1 MRVPFNYL
9 PYQFRNPNKIISD
22 WRELIRSTE
31 FTIGPFVEKFEYEFA
46 KFIGAKY
53 CVSTNSGTD
62 ALILSLKSLGLKKG
76 DEVITVANT
85 FYATVGAIVACNAKP
100 VFVDC
105 NQNYQIDE
113 TKIESVITSKT
124 KIIIPVHWGGAS
136 PNIKKIKHIAKKNN
150 LIVLEDACMGIGAK
164 VANKSPGT
172 FGKIGVYSMH
182 PLKSLNVMGD
192 GGMIVTN
199 DKKIFQWL
207 HKYRNHGMLDRDHIE
222 FWGVNSRLQP
232 LQAIVASNE
241 LKNIPKIIKQRNIN
255 ANYLDSAFLNKRCK
269 KYVKIPIRNK
279 KNIESYSLYMA
290 LFEDRDVLIKY
301 LNKNKIE
308 AKIHYKIPLHL
319 QQAAKKLKYSKGSF
333 PEAEKQAAKLITLP
347 VHQFLKKNQ
356 LDYMIEKIFS
366 FYNI

>member
-1 MRVPFNYL
+1 MKVPFNYL
-9 PYQFRNPNKIISD
+9 PYQFSNPKKIISE
-22 WRELIRSTE
+22 WRKLIKSTE
-31 FTIGPFVEKFEYEFA
+31 FTIGPFVEKFEHEFA
-46 KFIGAKY
+46 NFIGAKY
-53 CVSTNSGTD
+53 CISTNSGTD
-62 ALILSLKSLGLKKG
+62 ALILSLKSLNLKKG

-85 FYATVGAIVACNAKP
+85 FYATAGAIVACNAKP

-113 TKIESVITSKT
+113 TKIESVITAKT
-124 KIIIPVHWGGAS
+124 KVIIPVHWGGSS
-136 PNIKKIKHIAKKNN
+136 PNIKKIIQIAKKNN

-199 DKKIFQWL
+199 DKKIYKWL
-207 HKYRNHGMLDRDHIE
+207 NKYRNHGMTDRDHIE

-232 LQAIVASNE
+232 LQAIVASIE
-241 LKNIPKIIKQRNIN
+241 LKKIPKIIKQRNLN
-255 ANYLDSAFLNKRCK
+255 ANYLDRAFSSKLFK
-269 KYVKIPIRNK
+269 KYIKIPLRNK
-279 KNIESYSLYMA
+279 KNIESYSLYMC
-290 LFEDRDVLIKY
+290 LFENRDALIKF

-319 QQAAKKLKYSKGSF
+319 QLAAKKLKYHKGSF
-333 PEAEKQAAKLITLP
+333 PEAEKQTNKLITLP
-347 VHQFLKKNQ
+347 VHQYIKKSQ
-356 LDYMIEKIFS
+356 LDYMIEKISS